1 MIKPINEKYTVLFL
15 CTGNSCRSQ
24 MAEAWANALHPLTL
38 EASSAGIETH
48 GLNQR
53 AVQVMKEAGVDISE
67 QRSQHIDDFDLN
79 SFDFI
84 ITVCDHAHESCP
96 LVPPGCRLI
105 HKSFDDPP
113 RLAQKLR
120 GEEEILACYRKVR
133 DEIQKYIQTLPDLL
147 AKENKEK

>member
-1 MIKPINEKYTVLFL
+1 MTQAKSVQTKVLFL

-24 MAEAWANALHPLTL
+24 MAQAWANRLFPENV
-38 EASSAGIETH
+38 EAQSAGIETH
-48 GLNQR
+48 GLNPM
-53 AVQVMKEAGVDISE
+53 AVQVMAEAGVDISGH
-67 QRSQHIDDFDLN
+67 RSQNIDEFDLH

-113 RLAQKLR
+113 RLAQNLR

-133 DEIQKYIQTLPDLL
+133 DEIKNYIENLPDHL
-147 AKENKEK
+147 AKESEEK